1 MFFWRKGVDFFRGRG
16 GICYP
21 SVTNYSPCYTYACFQ
36 MFLDNFI
43 VLFCFLLDV
52 MQHCRLI
59 LNVFSP
65 PKWKVFG
72 LADLLMFCR
81 SSGCTVGLFII
92 VHFLFDVP
100 ASFLYELLFL
110 YSTFLSY
117 FADVLL
123 LFWNP
128 LNFLVYIRSWLRTTL
143 SHLFL
148 LLKIWCNFFNS
159 TYNYLDFHIGSLI

>member
-59 LNVFSP
+59 LGQTFSLLLNGRSLDLP
-65 PKWKVFG
+65 TCWCFVDPVAVR
-72 LADLLMFCR
+72 LAYSLLFTSYLMCLPAFYTSCFFSTPLSCHILLMCCCC
-81 SSGCTVGLFII
+81 S
-92 VHFLFDVP
+92 
-100 ASFLYELLFL
+100 E
-110 YSTFLSY
+110 
-117 FADVLL
+117 
-123 LFWNP
+123 
-128 LNFLVYIRSWLRTTL
+128 TL
-143 SHLFL
+143 
-148 LLKIWCNFFNS
+148 
-159 TYNYLDFHIGSLI
+159 